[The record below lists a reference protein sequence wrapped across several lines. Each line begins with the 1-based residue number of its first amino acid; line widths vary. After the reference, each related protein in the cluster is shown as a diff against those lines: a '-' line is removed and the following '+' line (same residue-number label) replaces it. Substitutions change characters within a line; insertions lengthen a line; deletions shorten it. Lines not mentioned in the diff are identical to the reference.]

1 MAAAERHSLP
11 LASGDSVSLCFIRD
25 IRAKT
30 SFTTV
35 WRLLRWC
42 SRMKRFSQEPEN
54 LRFQNPH
61 GVEAEDLHKLDPS
74 FSIIT
79 KI

>member
-11 LASGDSVSLCFIRD
+11 LASGDSVPLCFIRD

-35 WRLLRWC
+35 WRLSRWC
-42 SRMKRFSQEPEN
+42 SRVKRFSQN
-54 LRFQNPH
+54 LRFQNPR